1 MSSLK
6 RKDIYITNS
15 CTQFTLPLRITKL
28 FGKQSTH
35 KRICSS
41 FLCRNVLKW
50 INFVTKNYSR
60 SCRKWFFPFFIRIF
74 NHFSNKSCIGDQVWQ
89 QEQLSLHS
97 PGSSVFLYEK
107 WLLLMP
113 GSWCK
118 RNLQKMLPDLVDP
131 FWISAMLAF
140 STCKLS
146 ATEENL
152 TTP

>member
-60 SCRKWFFPFFIRIF
+60 SCRKWFYLFLKYLTILQT
-74 NHFSNKSCIGDQVWQ
+74 SCIGDQVWQ

-97 PGSSVFLYEK
+97 PGSSVFLHEK

-113 GSWCK
+113 GSWCITCRK
-118 RNLQKMLPDLVDP
+118 CCPIWLIPFGLVQ
-131 FWISAMLAF
+131 
-140 STCKLS
+140 C
-146 ATEENL
+146 
-152 TTP
+152 